1 MSRGSC
7 SFVELSDC
15 GLRQANNPLSIPKGL
30 QATRLY
36 PDLFAAS
43 VFFIRCPGQLKRPS
57 VTSLPLAW
65 AQELLDSNKGA
76 ALSAIV
82 EAVRD
87 GSTLRVLLL
96 PSFQYVQVYLAGVQV
111 SGWVWRFIEWLPL
124 VSNGGYSL
132 D

>member
-1 MSRGSC
+1 MPGAAEASIRNLPPS
-7 SFVELSDC
+7 
-15 GLRQANNPLSIPKGL
+15 GLGGPESGFN
-30 QATRLY
+30 
-36 PDLFAAS
+36 
-43 VFFIRCPGQLKRPS
+43 
-57 VTSLPLAW
+57 